1 MLIAKNQNGTEK
13 YEVKRYS
20 PSPYSSFSQVNSF
33 LCIFLK
39 TYAYVWI
46 YTLKLHTYV
55 HIYVYMFTY
64 IIHVHIYN
72 IYNIYI
78 KLMYNFN
85 YTLKLMYNFNYILK
99 TAFVQPDFIIWQ
111 SRKLN
116 TGAGLPPPNWEI
128 CSLSL
133 SASKQKKIMKT
144 FSPLP
149 YKLFITKKGQVF
161 LLNRVL
167 K

>member
-1 MLIAKNQNGTEK
+1 
-13 YEVKRYS
+13 
-20 PSPYSSFSQVNSF
+20 
-33 LCIFLK
+33 
-39 TYAYVWI
+39 
-46 YTLKLHTYV
+46 
-55 HIYVYMFTY
+55 MFTY

-116 TGAGLPPPNWEI
+116 TGAGLPPPN
-128 CSLSL
+128 
-133 SASKQKKIMKT
+133 
-144 FSPLP
+144 
-149 YKLFITKKGQVF
+149 
-161 LLNRVL
+161 
-167 K
+167 